1 MKHKFTV
8 EKKVNEI
15 EIGYVMLGEE
25 DATIGLLRE
34 GLAKLRTE
42 KSACN
47 HFDDYKYAEED
58 ARMAEVGMWN

>member
-1 MKHKFTV
+1 M
-8 EKKVNEI
+8 VN
-15 EIGYVMLGEE
+15 EE

-42 KSACN
+42 KSVCE

-58 ARMAEVGMWN
+58 ARMAEVGIWN

>member
-1 MKHKFTV
+1 MV
-8 EKKVNEI
+8 E
-15 EIGYVMLGEE
+15 EE

-42 KSACN
+42 KVNCD

-58 ARMAEVGMWN
+58 AKMAEVGIWN